1 MIVCGAI
8 DLGGTKIEARAF
20 GASMHTIEVKRIAT
34 PTSDFDAFMVG
45 LCAQI
50 DWLYAIS
57 EQVDLPIGVSL
68 AGIINPTT
76 GIATASNI
84 PVSGHNIGAA
94 LKARYGRDIPLVNDC
109 MALAYSEASGGAG
122 QDYPSVVGLIV
133 GTGVGAGLCVKGEIP
148 YRHSGLA
155 VEIGHIGM
163 PAHAVSRHDLPLWP
177 CGCGKTGCMERYMS
191 GSALTTLFELKTGE
205 ICSGK
210 DIVARVEAGERMAKT
225 VLSIWEDL
233 VAECLFAIQLTLDPA
248 CIVLGGGA
256 SLIDGLVPRLT
267 DALRQKQLSDTGQ
280 PRILLAQHGD
290 SSGARGMALMAMKT
304 TT

>member
-20 GASMHTIEVKRIAT
+20 DDGLRTIEVKRIAT
-34 PTSDFDAFMVG
+34 PTADFDAFMAG

-57 EQVDLPIGVSL
+57 EQADLPIGVSL
-68 AGIINPTT
+68 AGIINPKT
-76 GIATASNI
+76 GLATASNI
-84 PVSGHNIGAA
+84 PVSGRNIGAA
-94 LKARYGRDIPLVNDC
+94 LKARYGRHIPLINDC
-109 MALAYSEASGGAG
+109 MALAYSEANGGAG

-133 GTGVGAGLCVKGEIP
+133 GTGVGAGFCVGGVLP
-148 YRHSGLA
+148 SRHSGLA

-163 PAHAVSRHDLPLWP
+163 PAQALARHDLPLWP

-191 GSALTTLFELKTGE
+191 GSALTALFELKTGE
-205 ICSGK
+205 TYSGK
-210 DIVARVEAGERMAKT
+210 DIVARARAGDEMAKET
-225 VLSIWEDL
+225 LLIWADL
-233 VAECLFAIQLTLDPA
+233 VAECLFAIQMTLDPA

-256 SLIDGLVPRLT
+256 SLIDGLIPRLSQ
-267 DALRQKQLSDTGQ
+267 ALKEKQLSDTGQ
-280 PRILLAQHGD
+280 PDILLAQHGD

-304 TT
+304 KI

>member
-20 GASMHTIEVKRIAT
+20 DASLHTIEMKRIAT
-34 PTSDFDAFMVG
+34 PTTDFDAFMVG

-57 EQVDLPIGVSL
+57 EQADLPIGVSL

-94 LKARYGRDIPLVNDC
+94 LKARYGRNIPLVNDC
-109 MALAYSEASGGAG
+109 MALAYSEANGGAG

-133 GTGVGAGLCVKGEIP
+133 GTGVGAGLCVGGTLP

-163 PAHAVSRHDLPLWP
+163 SAQAVARHNLPLWS
-177 CGCGKTGCMERYMS
+177 CGCGKTACMERYMS
-191 GSALTTLFELKTGE
+191 GSALTTLYELKTNE
-205 ICSGK
+205 TCSGK
-210 DIVARVEAGERMAKT
+210 DIAARSKAGEEIAQQ

-256 SLIDGLVPRLT
+256 SLIDGLIPRLAE
-267 DALRQKQLSDTGQ
+267 ALRQKQFSDTGQ
-280 PRILLAQHGD
+280 PEILLAQHGD
-290 SSGARGMALMAMKT
+290 SSGARGMALMAMKENT
-304 TT
+304 

>member
-20 GASMHTIEVKRIAT
+20 DASMHTIEVKRIAT
-34 PTSDFDAFMVG
+34 PTTNFDAFMVG

-50 DWLYAIS
+50 DWLHAIS
-57 EQVDLPIGVSL
+57 AQTDLPIGVSL
-68 AGIINPTT
+68 PGIINPVT
-76 GIATASNI
+76 GVASASNI
-84 PVSGHNIGAA
+84 PVTGHNIGAA
-94 LKARYGRDIPLVNDC
+94 LKAHYGHDIPLGNDC
-109 MALAYSEASGGAG
+109 MALAYSEANGGAG
-122 QDYPSVVGLIV
+122 QNYPSVVGLII
-133 GTGVGAGLCVKGEIP
+133 GTGVGAGLCVGGALP

-163 PAHAVSRHDLPLWP
+163 SAQAVARHNLPLWP
-177 CGCGKTGCMERYMS
+177 CGCGKTACMERYMS
-191 GSALTTLFELKTGE
+191 GRALTSLYQLKTNE
-205 ICSGK
+205 TCSGK
-210 DIVARVEAGERMAKT
+210 DIAAQSEAGEEIAQQ

-267 DALRQKQLSDTGQ
+267 QALRQKQFSDTGQ
-280 PRILLAQHGD
+280 PEILLAHHGD
-290 SSGARGMALMAMKT
+290 SSGARGMALMAMET
-304 TT
+304 NT